1 MRTSAVTYRSL
12 RRFCSFGSGKKTQ
25 QTPPRAPARCALAFT
40 LDVQLQGVRKDA
52 GWRPGAREVEAS
64 RHSRLSC
71 QTWTHRPISFAQRR
85 RGLAFDVGGPLSLE
99 AHDALAKMCIGRLSA
114 VPLPVCRCVSVDQLR
129 LPDMDVS
136 KVRAGRTR
144 GSIKVPCDFVLR
156 RFSVSHSVQRLL
168 ALQQASDVCAA
179 SLRRCA
185 KRGFQQSTELR
196 VIPEKRENSGDQAK
210 DVNTAQKQPLHFP
223 NIIQG
228 ACASTCVL
236 LNEL

>member
-1 MRTSAVTYRSL
+1 MEARRGRFEQVDTRGCHARRGHTDRSL
-12 RRFCSFGSGKKTQ
+12 LRNG
-25 QTPPRAPARCALAFT
+25 
-40 LDVQLQGVRKDA
+40 DVAWLLM
-52 GWRPGAREVEAS
+52 WE
-64 RHSRLSC
+64 
-71 QTWTHRPISFAQRR
+71 
-85 RGLAFDVGGPLSLE
+85 GPLSLE

-196 VIPEKRENSGDQAK
+196 VIPEKAREQRGSGEGCEYRAEA
-210 DVNTAQKQPLHFP
+210 TAAFSEHHSRCMCQYMRL
-223 NIIQG
+223 
-228 ACASTCVL
+228 V
-236 LNEL
+236 ERVVDD